1 MIHVIE
7 AERINEEIVRN
18 SEKLMIIDFYADW
31 CMPCQ
36 MLAPIL
42 TELDKKYHDV
52 EFYKVNVDEAQEYAT
67 LNEIVSIPTMF
78 FYKDG
83 EIKEKVV
90 GLSSMDKI
98 SEIIDNYTKSLG

>member
-7 AERINEEIVRN
+7 PERINEEIVKN
-18 SEKLMIIDFYADW
+18 SQKLMIIDFFADW

-36 MLAPIL
+36 MQAPIL

-52 EFYKVNVDEAQEYAT
+52 EFYKVNVDEAQDYAT
-67 LNEIVSIPTMF
+67 LNNISAIPTLM

-83 EIKEKVV
+83 EIVDRVV
-90 GLSSMDKI
+90 GLTSMDKLAGMI
-98 SEIIDNYTKSLG
+98 EDFIA